1 MNMRKATR
9 TRTWKHSATEL
20 ALRRAK
26 ASPGA
31 LISAQDLREVSAAA
45 AAKAL
50 SRLAEKGILQR
61 AGKGLYYLP
70 VNTPLGKSRPNPVAV
85 AQRLLTG
92 KARPTGST
100 AANLLGL
107 STQVAARPELAVYGS
122 ARPKGVK
129 GARLKLR
136 TGSTPELDPKDA
148 ALLEFLRE
156 RGLFSER
163 DATSTFAHLRAAL
176 FEAQQ
181 VRETIEEA
189 RKKRSSI
196 DVAGDRLATLRLETA
211 FLTQD
216 DHQQVKVSRRLKR
229 LIDAALDEPPRVR
242 AILGA
247 LLQWSG
253 MPEKVWQPLRASLN
267 GLSKFDFGLFKELP
281 NSKEWQAK

>member
-1 MNMRKATR
+1 MNKATR
-9 TRTWKHSATEL
+9 SRTWKHSATEL

-156 RGLFSER
+156 RGLFSEK
-163 DATSTFAHLRAAL
+163 DATSTFAHLRDAL

-189 RKKRSSI
+189 RMKRSETPTERE
-196 DVAGDRLATLRLETA
+196 RLANRRFETA

-216 DHQQVKVSRRLKR
+216 VPARLKVSRRLKR
-229 LIDAALDEPPRVR
+229 LVTAALSEPPRVR

-253 MPEKVWQPLRASLN
+253 MPASTWEPLRLSLN
-267 GLSKFDFGLFKELP
+267 GLSKFDFGIFKELP